1 VSILVDA
8 LNPTEK
14 QRLIERARAIL
25 LEQVRLREPPAP
37 SEEAP
42 RSAYDELDA
51 AVRDALAGAPGAVTT
66 LRRVFDEPG
75 FAVTN
80 SLNECALAALGL
92 ALLGDVQSIPRIR
105 RVLPINLSREAKP
118 LALAILEASESADAP
133 PGSRDE
139 GRDS

>member
-1 VSILVDA
+1 VDA
-8 LNPTEK
+8 LNPAEK

-37 SEEAP
+37 SEGAP
-42 RSAYDELDA
+42 RGAYEELEA
-51 AVRDALAGAPGAVTT
+51 AVRDALAGEQGAVTT

-105 RVLPINLSREAKP
+105 KVLSINLSREAKP
-118 LALAILEASESADAP
+118 LALVILEAREPPES
-133 PGSRDE
+133 RHE